1 MDISGHLLC
10 RPSEIDPARPV
21 GLWWCA
27 DVLDV
32 QTVVRNAA
40 AKPSA
45 AQWDSLPREV
55 WDWVEQFPYVFVCV
69 PPGEAQREIAAEL
82 QKRVTA
88 PILLADQASF
98 RGPERRAESRGGPA
112 AGGV

>member
-45 AQWDSLPREV
+45 AQWDSLPHFLFYNGRSFAFLLSGI
-55 WDWVEQFPYVFVCV
+55 DTFLTLYTSSDSR
-69 PPGEAQREIAAEL
+69 PPA
-82 QKRVTA
+82 
-88 PILLADQASF
+88 F
-98 RGPERRAESRGGPA
+98 ERH
-112 AGGV
+112 